1 MSNPLASVDI
11 LAVLRLARRIALAI
25 ADGRVDANAVESMT
39 DEDLAAFDETAA
51 AALEAKQ
58 KEAEDLAAAEPV
70 A

>member
-58 KEAEDLAAAEPV
+58 KEAEDLAAAEP
-70 A
+70 AA